1 LYVKGDPEQMTERHM
16 NIAEETGTFLFHNL
30 NQTAVPGLGVTEIH
44 CFENALRFDL
54 DTLRPFLEKW
64 LA

>member
-1 LYVKGDPEQMTERHM
+1 MEVHVCGGLRAIE
-16 NIAEETGTFLFHNL
+16 
-30 NQTAVPGLGVTEIH
+30 VPDVGLAEIH

-54 DTLRPFLEKW
+54 DTLRAYLERV